1 MKLDP
6 ERDLDPI
13 DLRILDLLQ
22 ENCKRPLHAIGERVG
37 LTASSVMERIH
48 KLEDVG
54 IIRGYAALL
63 DSRALGRDVAA
74 FIGVAI
80 ANPRAAGAFERV
92 IDREPD
98 VLECHHVTG
107 GYTLFLKV
115 KTTGTASLERLI
127 DRIRAQDGV
136 TGTETMV
143 VLSTHT
149 ERVSIPLDASGSPP
163 ARRRRSSGGRGRR
176 PEVENEGGRL

>member
-1 MKLDP
+1 MKIDP

-54 IIRGYAALL
+54 IIRGYTALL
-63 DSRALGRDVAA
+63 DTRALGRDVVA

-80 ANPRAAGAFERV
+80 SHPRAAGAFERA

-115 KTTGTASLERLI
+115 KTDGTGSLERLI
-127 DRIRAQDGV
+127 DRLRAQEGV

-149 ERVSIPLDASGSPP
+149 ERVSIPLDAADAVP
-163 ARRRRSSGGRGRR
+163 ARRRRSAGGRARRAEAGRD
-176 PEVENEGGRL
+176 GGNP

>member
-1 MKLDP
+1 MKLDL

-22 ENCKRPLHAIGERVG
+22 ENCKRPLHAIGEQVG
-37 LTASSVMERIH
+37 LKASSVMERIH

-54 IIRGYAALL
+54 IIRGYTALL
-63 DSRALGRDVAA
+63 DARALGRDVAA

-80 ANPRAAGAFERV
+80 AHPRAAGAFEQA
-92 IDREPD
+92 IEREPD

-115 KTTGTASLERLI
+115 KTVGTASLERLI
-127 DRIRAQDGV
+127 DRIRAQEGV

-149 ERVSIPLDASGSPP
+149 ERVSIPLDAAGTVP
-163 ARRRRSSGGRGRR
+163 ARSRRTPGSRARRAEVQRERGS
-176 PEVENEGGRL
+176 V